1 MPKPRLCGGSLV
13 RSTPSTAT
21 PPLSALRNPAT
32 MLSKVDLPDPLAPSS
47 VRNSPAL
54 ISRLTSVNT
63 VVLPKDLRTPS
74 IRTGAP
80 DPSMCCVVISV
91 SCMYRTCFLTRH
103 HALNQSAQSVQRE
116 RQENHNDHKAGN
128 RRDRGIDL
136 HPDTRPHTYRQ
147 GGELR
152 SG

>member
-1 MPKPRLCGGSLV
+1 MQKPRLCGGSLV
-13 RSTPSTAT
+13 KCTPSTVT
-21 PPLSALRNPAT
+21 PLRSALRNTAT
-32 MLSKVDLPDPLAPSS
+32 MLSKVDLPDPLAPSR

-63 VVLPKDLRTPS
+63 VVLPKDFRTPS

-103 HALNQSAQSVQRE
+103 HALNQPAQSVQRE
-116 RQENHNDHKAGN
+116 CQENHDNHKAGN

-136 HPDTRPHTYRQ
+136 YPDTRPHTYRQ
-147 GGELR
+147 SGEFR
-152 SG
+152 SR